1 MSLVTQVLN
10 YTLVAAAELLRTI
23 WEYQKMYR
31 PVQVELEHRGWQNQE
46 LGAGQVMVSICLLV
60 VLLVVDMAA
69 VVVEE

>member
-1 MSLVTQVLN
+1 
-10 YTLVAAAELLRTI
+10 
-23 WEYQKMYR
+23 MYR
-31 PVQVELEHRGWQNQE
+31 QVQVELEHRGWQNQE